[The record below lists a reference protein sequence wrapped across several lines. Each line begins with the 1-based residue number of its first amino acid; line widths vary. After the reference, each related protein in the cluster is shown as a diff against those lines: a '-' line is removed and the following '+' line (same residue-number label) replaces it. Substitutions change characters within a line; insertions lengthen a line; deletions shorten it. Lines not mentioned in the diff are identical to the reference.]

1 MGILEWLAKFF
12 KKKPVDTYDDG
23 YPYDDPEV
31 APITNKPDDPS
42 SDPIYDVSVDKD
54 KIKK

>member
-23 YPYDDPEV
+23 YPYHDPEV